1 MVLLICSA
9 IFRFYSDLTI
19 LQHGRIFF
27 KEILKFLKF
36 LTTFFRSGGSN
47 YVSHV
52 RSGHKWFLKSQSIQE
67 LHNMVYPVSSCPRNG
82 LKQKFFP
89 HFLVTFFCDVWGF
102 GQQNI
107 KIWGPGS
114 YQKKCQPPQSGG
126 TNQHTSFFPGHIF
139 PKKNVAQKWGKNV
152 VFF

>member
-52 RSGHKWFLKSQSIQE
+52 RTEDLTMSVTSGQ
-67 LHNMVYPVSSCPRNG
+67 
-82 LKQKFFP
+82 
-89 HFLVTFFCDVWGF
+89 VTSDF
-102 GQQNI
+102 
-107 KIWGPGS
+107 
-114 YQKKCQPPQSGG
+114 
-126 TNQHTSFFPGHIF
+126 
-139 PKKNVAQKWGKNV
+139 
-152 VFF
+152 